1 VPKVWGISGV
11 KLFRLA
17 PDEGPRH
24 CGSSWRDT
32 FHQPADPLHTQ
43 RPRSGIRAPIAVDQ
57 GIGTLVWCPLAG
69 GLLSGEC
76 QRGAQGPDDAHYGKS
91 WDELPIRGEKAL
103 YDIVDTLIDIAKQR
117 DASASRTGWHACLGN
132 RTLPHSLSAPA
143 PRKNNLK
150 AIELSQTDDELQG
163 PRPS

>member
-1 VPKVWGISGV
+1 MKALGI
-11 KLFRLA
+11 
-17 PDEGPRH
+17 
-24 CGSSWRDT
+24 
-32 FHQPADPLHTQ
+32 ADRAGATRFISQ
-43 RPRSGIRAPIAVDQ
+43 RIHYTLNAREAEYEPRSLWIKGSARWCGARWRAACFPASAS
-57 GIGTLVWCPLAG
+57 AG
-69 GLLSGEC
+69 RKALTMPTMAE
-76 QRGAQGPDDAHYGKS
+76 S
-91 WDELPIRGEKAL
+91 WDELPNRGEKAL

-132 RTLPHSLSAPA
+132 RTLPRSLSAPA